1 MGIYGSFV
9 MIQFSKTIETKQWIT
24 DSKFYKTF
32 SRYSYDFYLFSDPF
46 NYVLIYIMTVYF
58 GVFVIGNVTS
68 LIAFFVRFL
77 GSIIFAYAIILIKNK
92 IQKFRNINGT
102 IR

>member
-1 MGIYGSFV
+1 

-58 GVFVIGNVTS
+58 GVFVIGNVNS

-77 GSIIFAYAIILIKNK
+77 GSIIFAYAIILIK
-92 IQKFRNINGT
+92 IKFKNSEI
-102 IR
+102 

>member
-1 MGIYGSFV
+1 
-9 MIQFSKTIETKQWIT
+9 
-24 DSKFYKTF
+24 
-32 SRYSYDFYLFSDPF
+32 
-46 NYVLIYIMTVYF
+46 MTVYF